1 MPTNG
6 ISGSIAH
13 CSRCH
18 RRVARFPQLGQH
30 FDLQVWKRLLNG
42 PPLRGHYKEFGAISG
57 SRSNSPLRRVGWS
70 STLFR
75 HVVCLSWAARTMDME
90 VLQRPHMRRV
100 YRVSCASVRFPLAPD
115 RRQPICRIFGLCQSL
130 QLAFVSTC
138 QRSAILRAWAA
149 MDADSQRREWFPC
162 SSAAPAAVSVLQPAS
177 VISASAFSATTAAPR
192 IRKPMCAPCSP
203 VTSLS
208 ASSPP
213 MAAQYRPWISIS
225 IVRLAHVCPSTARRP
240 CAGYWPTWEPCPKR

>member
-13 CSRCH
+13 CSCCH

-42 PPLRGHYKEFGAISG
+42 APLRGHYKEFGAISG
-57 SRSNSPLRRVGWS
+57 SRSNSPLRRMGWS

-75 HVVCLSWAARTMDME
+75 HVVCLSCAARTTDME

-130 QLAFVSTC
+130 QLAFVFPLVSAALSSAHGQPWT
-138 QRSAILRAWAA
+138 QTARDANGSRARLPLLRRSHFFSPLQLSLRAPFLRPLR
-149 MDADSQRREWFPC
+149 RRE
-162 SSAAPAAVSVLQPAS
+162 
-177 VISASAFSATTAAPR
+177 
-192 IRKPMCAPCSP
+192 
-203 VTSLS
+203 
-208 ASSPP
+208 
-213 MAAQYRPWISIS
+213 
-225 IVRLAHVCPSTARRP
+225 STNQCARRADP
-240 CAGYWPTWEPCPKR
+240 